1 MPVVGKV
8 SKLYEYR
15 CDDGNN
21 TLKAQEMLAMG
32 LVSVSKQ
39 HGGASNED
47 EQDDLSKLG
56 AIAEQYVCLTN
67 SVTHSSIIS
76 TAIRTEF
83 AGREDWESK
92 GIPRKYFETD
102 PGLVNEFLTAKKYD
116 WLQPTSDSDSYS
128 LEVIPLPDLHE
139 ELTQKKIQTQYSFW
153 TTPLNPDKPWTGDA
167 TLLFSPLEQGKYALQ
182 TDFVTISETNIKNLI
197 VEEFVP
203 LVGIR
208 LYNHTYTVPTW
219 VCNDV
224 YESKVPTSNEEN
236 EKKYREK
243 LIEDNKLLI
252 QENNIDADNL
262 STEDLNKAI
271 WNCTP
276 SKNYSEIPSTPIG
289 IASGDNNPFF
299 QNNTYWTKK
308 KLKEFGFLTES
319 PGLTW

>member
-1 MPVVGKV
+1 
-8 SKLYEYR
+8 
-15 CDDGNN
+15 
-21 TLKAQEMLAMG
+21 
-32 LVSVSKQ
+32 
-39 HGGASNED
+39 
-47 EQDDLSKLG
+47 
-56 AIAEQYVCLTN
+56 
-67 SVTHSSIIS
+67 
-76 TAIRTEF
+76 
-83 AGREDWESK
+83 
-92 GIPRKYFETD
+92 
-102 PGLVNEFLTAKKYD
+102 
-116 WLQPTSDSDSYS
+116 
-128 LEVIPLPDLHE
+128 VIPLPDLHE

-271 WNCTP
+271 WKIYYEKPYTDLVGRVIGNDVVSGIYKITNLENQMCYVGQSVNLADRWKQHLKRGIGAETP
-276 SKNYSEIPSTPIG
+276 TRNKLYPAMQSTGVENFSFEVIEVCPKEELDEKEKIWQNYFNAMSHGYSMR
-289 IASGDNNPFF
+289 
-299 QNNTYWTKK
+299 
-308 KLKEFGFLTES
+308 
-319 PGLTW
+319 